1 VLFNMSSPLLNDKEY
16 IACENC
22 RGRSMTFR
30 NSKKKRGPL
39 RLLFNKCLTCDGI
52 GLGLV
57 TKNSSI
63 MSSLLESKPLIAIS
77 GCGIGG
83 MALAIALIHRG
94 HKVLIFER
102 DTHFSY
108 RKQGYGL
115 TIQQG
120 MHALSQLGLTA
131 YGISSTAHFSI
142 SPDGTMLGCYGRA
155 LTKDTL
161 ENEDITFSTNAEIR
175 HNIHLPRQR
184 LRALLLNAL
193 PPETVKWGVT
203 VDDFEEIEIEN
214 KERINM
220 DHPHLHTE
228 EGEEGGGGGGGGRRG
243 GGEKREKKDNYKDN
257 NVIQKNQGYVRL
269 KLSTNEMLD
278 CAVLV
283 GADGIFSNIRKLK
296 AAKRK
301 SIVSKTVSSSNDT
314 QFISK
319 KEEERSNIMI
329 IPDPPLVY
337 LGCIVILG
345 YATITHPL
353 FSHRIVQVL
362 DGNNR
367 IYTMPFSGRHGFAT
381 CFGCEGDLN
390 DEKHNNGTCQD
401 STMWQFSF
409 PVETL
414 EEARELSAK
423 GPAFL
428 RQETIRRCA
437 SWRQPILA
445 LLEATRDEDVS
456 GYPAFDRPLSPRP
469 LMPPSLSRVVLLGDA
484 AHPMSPFKGQGANQA
499 LLDGL
504 ALAKWIHESEIG
516 WPQQKKQQQI
526 SSQTTTL
533 SSPSTSTSTLSSG
546 KKRGRCNGDVK
557 DDDDHVIIDIA
568 LVESNL
574 QNVDVDEVRKVDNDC
589 SSKEELEKVNQKNE
603 TCHSPLMTVREVI
616 LEKPYVAPNCS
627 VLNPFF
633 KDTIKTPTIQEA
645 LAYFEEEMMIRVTPK
660 VKQSRDAVAALHS
673 PSALAPANCTRAT
686 AALVLSASDQ
696 AEKRRYELGVLSEEQ
711 FNQAREALFKA
722 LEAPIEETRNEI

>member
-1 VLFNMSSPLLNDKEY
+1 MSSPLLNDKEY

-22 RGRSMTFR
+22 KGRSMTFR
-30 NSKKKRGPL
+30 NSKKKKGPL
-39 RLLFNKCLTCDGI
+39 RLLFNKCLKCDGI

-57 TKNSSI
+57 IKNSSI
-63 MSSLLESKPLIAIS
+63 MSSVLESKPLIAIS

-142 SPDGTMLGCYGRA
+142 SPDGTLLGCYGRA
-155 LTKDTL
+155 VTKDTL

-193 PPETVKWGVT
+193 PPDNVKWGVT

-214 KERINM
+214 KESINM
-220 DHPHLHTE
+220 DYHHPHTE
-228 EGEEGGGGGGGGRRG
+228 EGEEDEEGRGGG
-243 GGEKREKKDNYKDN
+243 GGEKREEKDNYKDD
-257 NVIQKNQGYVRL
+257 NVIQKNRGYIRL
-269 KLSTNEMLD
+269 KLSTNENLD

-381 CFGCEGDLN
+381 CFGCEGDQN

-516 WPQQKKQQQI
+516 WPQQKQQQI
-526 SSQTTTL
+526 SSQATTL
-533 SSPSTSTSTLSSG
+533 SSPSTSTSTFS
-546 KKRGRCNGDVK
+546 
-557 DDDDHVIIDIA
+557 DDDDVIIDDA

-574 QNVDVDEVRKVDNDC
+574 HNVDVDEVRKVDNDC
-589 SSKEELEKVNQKNE
+589 TSKELDKVNQKNE
-603 TCHSPLMTVREVI
+603 TCHSPVMTVREVI
-616 LEKPYVAPNCS
+616 LEKPFVAPNCS

-673 PSALAPANCTRAT
+673 PSALVPGNCPRAT

-711 FNQAREALFKA
+711 FIQAREALFKA
-722 LEAPIEETRNEI
+722 LEASIEKTIK